1 MELPVYRG
9 GLVGTGDFFP
19 SPSVLLV
26 VGFEHPKGVHNIM
39 PRAKSDTAKSS
50 AELYAEIETLKKAI
64 DEKKKLAQAAQ
75 RTEQAEAARIKA
87 AEEARFNKEFVEKA
101 KEIRFSD
108 YESDGG
114 SVYEVIKLL
123 IRPPAQAEQMPVA
136 GVEAAPK
143 AWMDAPAE
151 NRQGAQAYGSP
162 GVYQPG
168 IV

>member
-1 MELPVYRG
+1 MFFFFITVSF
-9 GLVGTGDFFP
+9 VGRRFRT
-19 SPSVLLV
+19 SERSRY
-26 VGFEHPKGVHNIM
+26 II

-50 AELYAEIETLKKAI
+50 AELDAEIEALKKAI
-64 DEKKKLAQAAQ
+64 DEKRKLAQAAR

-108 YESDGG
+108 YESEG
-114 SVYEVIKLL
+114 SVYEVIKHL

-143 AWMDAPAE
+143 AWIDAPAE
-151 NRQGAQAYGSP
+151 DRQGAQAYGSP
-162 GVYQPG
+162 GVYPPG